1 MFGFHWPEL
10 LIVLVLAALVFGPKR
25 LPEIGS
31 MLGRG
36 VRDTKKH
43 VADLEHESGI
53 GEIREI
59 GKKEIAELRETGRAA
74 VNDLKI
80 DKPPTGTDKSA

>member
-1 MFGFHWPEL
+1 MFGFHWFEL

-25 LPEIGS
+25 LPEIGG

-43 VADLEHESGI
+43 VEDLDRETGI
-53 GEIREI
+53 GEIRDM
-59 GKKEIAELRETGRAA
+59 GKKELADLRETGRSA
-74 VNDLKI
+74 VDDLRF
-80 DKPPTGTDKSA
+80 DKPPPTDKPT